1 MPEELDDIV
10 LQNNYIY
17 EHKTASFNYTTY
29 DLRRDQDTLNPTGAA
44 LRRYVMIPSYEDA
57 TDNGSHPFWYAR
69 ALGVF
74 HVNIYYKG
82 SNKKRKLQFLTV
94 RWFGQDPDWLG
105 GARHL
110 RLDRIGY
117 VPEDDLEAFGFL
129 DPSEVLRACHLIPAF
144 AEGKTTSLLGPSIA
158 RDGKDG
164 DWVNY
169 YVMRWAYIIP
179 LPNFRVSLMYFEDLW
194 TEI

>member
-1 MPEELDDIV
+1 LKAHILARIHGIPFTGDEPIFKLEELDDIV

-29 DLRRDQDTLNPTGAA
+29 NLQRDQDTLNPTGPA
-44 LRRYVMIPSYEDA
+44 LRRYIMIPSYEDA
-57 TDNGSHPFWYAR
+57 NDNGSHPFWYAQV
-69 ALGVF
+69 LGVF
-74 HVNIYYKG
+74 HTNVYYRG
-82 SNKKRKLQFLTV
+82 SNKKRKFQFLMV
-94 RWFGQDPDWLG
+94 RWFGEEPGWLG

-110 RLDRIGY
+110 RLDKVGY
-117 VPEDDLEAFGFL
+117 VSEEDPEAFGFL

-164 DWVNY
+164 DWMNY
-169 YVMRWAYIIP
+169 YVMR
-179 LPNFRVSLMYFEDLW
+179 
-194 TEI
+194 